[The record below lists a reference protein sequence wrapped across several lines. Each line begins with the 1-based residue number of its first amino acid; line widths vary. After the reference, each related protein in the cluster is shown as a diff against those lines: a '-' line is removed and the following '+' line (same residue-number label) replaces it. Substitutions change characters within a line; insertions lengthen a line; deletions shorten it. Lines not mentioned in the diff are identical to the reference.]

1 MEAHLP
7 ERPPQDP
14 AHVHLRNADRL
25 ADLRLAQIEEV
36 AQRDDPTLP
45 GIEGASGRRNKRAG
59 DSEIVQF
66 ERLWRCDRLSVFV
79 DAHGRAEGRHQRGV
93 AL

>member
-1 MEAHLP
+1 
-7 ERPPQDP
+7 
-14 AHVHLRNADRL
+14 VHLRNADRV

-45 GIEGASGRRNKRAG
+45 GIEGARGRRNERAG
-59 DSEIVQF
+59 DSDVVKF
-66 ERLWRCDRLSVFV
+66 ERLRCCNRPSAFV